1 MEVCHAIS
9 LSSLIL
15 FVLSYCKQWG
25 HGDKANSSIFIKCYC
40 HLAVGII
47 SKMQLLTKNKTKT
60 FYSVQLAGGGH
71 TGDCWL
77 LVVLAVLLGYC
88 CTGWVTTYIQLVLQ
102 AHSLCVNHKPL
113 FFLGSSASLK
123 MAVALLGKF
132 TVTGSFVIIKLYAA
146 ELFPTQIRCVHVKC
160 MIVWRICACG

>member
-1 MEVCHAIS
+1 MIYLEMEVCHAIS

-60 FYSVQLAGGGH
+60 FLLSSAGRRWTHGGLLIASGIGCLA
-71 TGDCWL
+71 W
-77 LVVLAVLLGYC
+77 VLLHWMGDHLY
-88 CTGWVTTYIQLVLQ
+88 T
-102 AHSLCVNHKPL
+102 
-113 FFLGSSASLK
+113 ASTAGTL
-123 MAVALLGKF
+123 
-132 TVTGSFVIIKLYAA
+132 TV
-146 ELFPTQIRCVHVKC
+146 C
-160 MIVWRICACG
+160 